1 MRLWRRGRSR
11 ITTGTSGNGMS
22 QVPLPGL
29 LQWKLRAIV
38 MEELPVICDRQP
50 IDDLQLRTNR
60 LRRGLEVGCWE
71 A

>member
-1 MRLWRRGRSR
+1 
-11 ITTGTSGNGMS
+11 MS

-50 IDDLQLRTNR
+50 IDNLQLRTNR